1 MSLEYNK
8 SLIRQFSLVCGLA
21 LLMFL
26 IGFIASHGHELWSP
40 DGQLR
45 AEITTGDSVTIA
57 LTDAA
62 GKQLLAPSTI
72 ALRLSEGNP
81 SLKGAKVTRGKHCST
96 IPSPIYRQAT
106 VDDCYNS
113 LTLKGK
119 AVNLELRMYDDG
131 LAYRWVYNGKK
142 PVNVV
147 DEVARYRFDGNPEV
161 WAAYTSRRDKKA
173 PMSVESQLW
182 TDMQSRY
189 EHTTVNGLE
198 TERLCFTPLLVD
210 CGDNMKLA
218 IAEADIQGYPGM
230 YMQPT
235 WNGFDG
241 YLARLPKR
249 VEVGGHN
256 DLERLVKERHDYL
269 ATLDGPRSL
278 PWRAFI
284 VSRRDAHLLHNDMVY
299 RLASP
304 SRVED
309 TSWIKPGK
317 VAWEWWCALSLR
329 GVDFV
334 AGVNTATYKRFIDFA
349 AANGIEYVILD
360 EGWATKGKAD
370 LFDVV
375 PEIDLAEIIDYGHQL
390 GVDIIL
396 WAGYLA
402 MDKDMER
409 VCKHYSDMGVKGFK
423 IDFLDRDDADMI
435 DFMWRAADAC
445 ARNHLLVDFHGCSK
459 PWGLQRAYPNV
470 VNYEAVFGLEQMKW
484 TKQDVDMPEYDTTL
498 PFIRL
503 LAGPMDYTQ
512 GALRNF
518 IKGEYRPNHSHPGAM
533 GTRCHQ
539 LAEYVIFDAPLSM
552 LCDSPTDYEQE
563 PITIQAIAATPT
575 VWDETRGLDG
585 RVGEYVVE
593 ARRSGDQ
600 WWVGA
605 LTNWEPRTLQVI
617 LPEEMRGRQLIM
629 YLDGRNAHR
638 DGRDLRL
645 DRLTVPADGRITI
658 PMASGGGFFAFTE

>member
-1 MSLEYNK
+1 MKVYQNREE
-8 SLIRQFSLVCGLA
+8 IRQLAVLSGLA
-21 LLMFL
+21 ILMFL
-26 IGFIASHGHELWSP
+26 VGIISAHSHELWSP
-40 DGQLR
+40 DRSLC
-45 AEITTGDSVTIA
+45 ANITSGDSITIA
-57 LTDAA
+57 LSDASRQ
-62 GKQLLAPSTI
+62 QLLSPSTI
-72 ALRLSEGNP
+72 GLNLSTGPVNW
-81 SLKGAKVTRGKHCST
+81 KGAKATRGNHCAS
-96 IPSPIYRQAT
+96 IPSPVYRQAS
-106 VDDCYNS
+106 VKDCYNS

-119 AVNLELRMYDDG
+119 AVSVEFRMYDDG
-131 LAYRWVYNGKK
+131 LAYRFVYTGKK

-147 DEVARYRFDGNPEV
+147 DEVARYRFDDNPQV

-173 PMSVESQLW
+173 PLSIENQLW

-189 EHTTVNGLE
+189 EHAPINGLE

-210 CGDNMKLA
+210 RHNGMKLA
-218 IAEADIQGYPGM
+218 IAESDIHGYPGM
-230 YMQPT
+230 YMTPA

-241 YLARLPKR
+241 YLAPLPKR

-256 DLERLVKERHDYL
+256 DLEHLVKERHDYL
-269 ATLDGPRSL
+269 ASLNGPRSL

-284 VSRRDAHLLHNDMVY
+284 VSRRDADLLHNDMVY

-304 SRVED
+304 SHVDD
-309 TSWIKPGK
+309 TTWIRPGK

-334 AGVNTATYKRFIDFA
+334 AGVNTPTYKRFIDFA

-402 MDKDMER
+402 MEKDLER
-409 VCKHYSDMGVKGFK
+409 VCQHYADMGVKGFK
-423 IDFLDRDDADMI
+423 IDFLDRDDAEMI

-484 TKQDVDMPEYDTTL
+484 TKQEVDMPEYDATL
-498 PFIRL
+498 PYIRL

-518 IKGEYRPNHSHPGAM
+518 IKGEYKPNYTHPGAM
-533 GTRCHQ
+533 GTRAHQ

-563 PITIQAIAATPT
+563 PITIQAIAKTPT
-575 VWDETRGLDG
+575 VWDETIGLDG

-600 WWVGA
+600 WWIGA
-605 LTNWEPRTLQVI
+605 LTNWEPRTLEVT
-617 LPEEMRGRQLIM
+617 LPEPMRGRQLLI
-629 YLDGRNAHR
+629 YSDGPNAHR

-645 DRLTVPADGRITI
+645 SRLTIPADGHLTI
-658 PMASGGGFFAFTE
+658 PLASGGGFFCNR